1 MEYVATAAFLLS
13 VVAGSFAAVIFG
25 GYGIAQLIASAL
37 YELGC
42 KQHLSS
48 LMSRRMVTE
57 RRQHAPAVVCPSRR
71 GRCEDHFFRSVAQ
84 PQECLSLPE
93 REPLP
98 VPAEMQCER
107 TSSSHV
113 CGLLKRLRIAVGSG
127 GCRRPAAI
135 RRTNTPQILPVGS
148 VRRKLSGSL
157 PGCRSATYA
166 ARRIA
171 SATASASSWITDAS
185 FAMGIPFRSQSIP
198 NTDAL
203 ANFKRKVTPDVEWPL
218 LKPFQTPAVASLCR
232 HH

>member
-98 VPAEMQCER
+98 LSGQAGVG
-107 TSSSHV
+107 
-113 CGLLKRLRIAVGSG
+113 GLRPGRCAVSNKRHDTR
-127 GCRRPAAI
+127 AI
-135 RRTNTPQILPVGS
+135 RGMARP
-148 VRRKLSGSL
+148 
-157 PGCRSATYA
+157 CRSSARPSIRRWRQTISRTVGETDA
-166 ARRIA
+166 ACHRRASRNIFASVNVVIA
-171 SATASASSWITDAS
+171 SW
-185 FAMGIPFRSQSIP
+185 
-198 NTDAL
+198 L
-203 ANFKRKVTPDVEWPL
+203 A
-218 LKPFQTPAVASLCR
+218 
-232 HH
+232 